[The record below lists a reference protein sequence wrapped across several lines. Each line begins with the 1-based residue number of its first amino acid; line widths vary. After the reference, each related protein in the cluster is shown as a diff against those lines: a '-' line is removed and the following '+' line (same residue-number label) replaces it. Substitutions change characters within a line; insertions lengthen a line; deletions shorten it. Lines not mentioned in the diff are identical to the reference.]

1 MSNKY
6 KPQYNKTR
14 FNSNNESNE
23 LNESNDP
30 QNTRKLSTRKPGRTI
45 LIKAA
50 TEIDPSFLDKLS
62 GFQSKFYAEKSSSY
76 FVTFSTPE
84 EALEGLKLVK
94 KQYGINVRIKFAHYR
109 VYFTLQGLVDA
120 SDYNIVKTSHSE
132 YVTKMAGCNVL
143 YYRLYR
149 KNDKYLGCG
158 DFTIDTKEG
167 FDVLMNQ
174 DLLKNYVLNDTLSGI
189 HYRYNKTKSTEQLS
203 NIASV

>member
-6 KPQYNKTR
+6 EPQYNKTR
-14 FNSNNESNE
+14 FNSNNESND
-23 LNESNDP
+23 S
-30 QNTRKLSTRKPGRTI
+30 QNTRKSSTSKPGRTL
-45 LIKAA
+45 LIKPA

-62 GFQSKFYAEKSSSY
+62 GFQSKFHAEKSSSY

-94 KQYGINVRIKFAHYR
+94 KQYGMNVRVKFAHYR

-120 SDYNIVKTSHSE
+120 SDYNTVKTNHSE

-149 KNDKYLGCG
+149 KNEKYLGCG
-158 DFTIDTKEG
+158 DFTVDTKEG

-189 HYRYNKTKSTEQLS
+189 HYRYNKTKSTEQPI
-203 NIASV
+203 NIASA